1 MRCPK
6 CGYISFDTL
15 GTCKKCNK
23 AIGDLLDDFEGT
35 VFEATAPSFLH
46 IRSAGTMVE
55 AQVAE
60 AEEAVDL
67 LEDEPEVD
75 GISFGDDPFA
85 DEDVLTEDM
94 ELDDEEGTVGFAEVE
109 EVEIAEEILFEETAI
124 EEEETVPSSEEK
136 ETDLELDFGDIDI
149 SDLAPP
155 ADDQNEAAPGEME
168 LDEPVQEEESL
179 AMETPSAT
187 STTSAPSAASSGLE
201 DLQVEDLDLD
211 APAPLVT
218 GSKVGDKLMPSVK
231 TGTALD
237 DFDVDLGELISK
249 K

>member
-23 AIGDLLDDFEGT
+23 AIGELLEDLEGT

-46 IRSAGTMVE
+46 IRSADALVEE
-55 AQVAE
+55 AQAPD

-75 GISFGDDPFA
+75 GLSLSDAFA

-94 ELDDEEGTVGFAEVE
+94 ELEDEESVVGFAEVE
-109 EVEIAEEILFEETAI
+109 EVEISGEILLEETDL
-124 EEEETVPSSEEK
+124 EEESLAAPGDEK

-155 ADDQNEAAPGEME
+155 GEEQDEAPGALE
-168 LDEPVQEEESL
+168 LDEPVQKEDAL
-179 AMETPSAT
+179 KMQPPP
-187 STTSAPSAASSGLE
+187 APPAAGSGLE

-211 APAPLVT
+211 APAPLVS

-237 DFDVDLGELISK
+237 DFDIDLGELISK